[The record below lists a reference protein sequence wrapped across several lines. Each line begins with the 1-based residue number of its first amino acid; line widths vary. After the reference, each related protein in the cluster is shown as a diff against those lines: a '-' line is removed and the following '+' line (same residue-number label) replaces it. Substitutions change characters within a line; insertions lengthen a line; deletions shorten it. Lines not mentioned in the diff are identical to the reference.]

1 MTRGTEQDH
10 RVREACPGVAA
21 PMATGDGL
29 LLRLRHPI
37 GGLTPDQARIV
48 ADVTRRFGSGELELT
63 SRANLQ
69 LRGFSAASLPQARE
83 ELAGTGLVDADPRT
97 EAVRNVVASPAAD
110 RDPQAVAD
118 VRGMAREVAAAVTQR
133 PALLELPPKVGLL
146 VDGGGRARLDRLAA
160 DLRLEAVA
168 TDSGVRYRLAVGGTA
183 QTAAVLG
190 WVAPERAV
198 PVAVAVLE
206 RFQTLRQTVEDP
218 PRRLSGAVARFGT
231 GPLEQVEGLE
241 PATGADPV
249 ANRPAFE
256 PGATLGADPEGAW
269 VGAAFPFGALT
280 ADQLAGLAGLVDPAV
295 GGALRLTPWRAVL
308 LVGAHENALPGLSAL
323 GAVTD
328 RTDPRLALGACVGA
342 PRCEAGAVDARAEVH
357 GLAGAAGELLAR
369 GGRLHV
375 SGCDKHCGDPAAA
388 TAVLTATG
396 EGYTLA
402 LGDGASLH
410 PVATGLSRD
419 AAQRWLSVLG
429 QVVAA
434 EQREG
439 ETVQATIERVGRA
452 ALADRLREGAGDG
465 GE

>member
-1 MTRGTEQDH
+1 MGDRGEANPW
-10 RVREACPGVAA
+10 VRQACPGVAA

-29 LLRLRHPI
+29 LLRLRHPV
-37 GGLTPDQARIV
+37 GGLTPEQARTV
-48 ADVTRRFGSGELELT
+48 ADVARRFGSGELEIT

-69 LRGFSAASLPQARE
+69 LRGFSGASLPRARE
-83 ELAGTGLVDADPRT
+83 ELAVTGLVDADPQT

-118 VRGMAREVAAAVTQR
+118 VRGLARELAAAVTQR

-160 DLRLEAVA
+160 DLRLEAMATAAGVCYRVA
-168 TDSGVRYRLAVGGTA
+168 AGGTA

-198 PVAVAVLE
+198 AVAAAVLE
-206 RFQTLRQTVEDP
+206 RFQALRRTVEDP

-231 GPLEQVEGLE
+231 EPLVGVEGLE
-241 PATGADPV
+241 PAAGMEPV
-249 ANRPAFE
+249 ARQPVSD
-256 PGATLGADPEGAW
+256 PGATLGTDPEGVW

-280 ADQLAGLAGLVDPAV
+280 ADQLAGLAQLIDGDR

-308 LVGAHENALPGLSAL
+308 LTGAREGALSGLDAL
-323 GAVTD
+323 GAVTEGTD
-328 RTDPRLALGACVGA
+328 RRLALGACVGA
-342 PRCEAGAVDARAEVH
+342 PRCEAGAVEARAEVRD
-357 GLAGAAGELLAR
+357 LAEAAGDLPAR

-396 EGYTLA
+396 EGYNLA
-402 LGDGASLH
+402 LGDGTHLH
-410 PVATGLSRD
+410 PLATGLDRD
-419 AAQRWLSVLG
+419 AAQRWLAALERL
-429 QVVAA
+429 VAA
-434 EQREG
+434 EQREA
-439 ETVQATIERVGRA
+439 EAVDATIERLDRTD
-452 ALADRLREGAGDG
+452 LADRLQREAEDDG
-465 GE
+465 

>member
-1 MTRGTEQDH
+1 MSDGNETNPW
-10 RVREACPGVAA
+10 VRQACPGVVA

-29 LLRLRHPI
+29 LLRLRHPV
-37 GGLTPDQARIV
+37 GGLTPEQARTV
-48 ADVTRRFGSGELELT
+48 ADVARRFGSGELELT

-69 LRGFSAASLPQARE
+69 LRGFSQASLPQARE
-83 ELAGTGLVDADPRT
+83 ELAVTGLVDADPRT

-118 VRGMAREVAAAVTQR
+118 VRGLARELAAAVTQR

-160 DLRLEAVA
+160 DLRLEAMA
-168 TDSGVRYRLAVGGTA
+168 TEAGVHYRLAVGGTA

-190 WVAPERAV
+190 WVPPERAV
-198 PVAVAVLE
+198 PAAVGVLE
-206 RFQTLRQTVEDP
+206 RFHTLRQTAEDP

-231 GPLEQVEGLE
+231 GPLEQVGGLE
-241 PATGADPV
+241 PATGRDPV
-249 ANRPAFE
+249 AGQPVSD
-256 PGATLGADPEGAW
+256 PGTTLGADPEGAW

-280 ADQLAGLAGLVDPAV
+280 ADQLAGLAELVDPSV

-308 LVGAHENALPGLSAL
+308 LVGAQENALSGLAAL

-342 PRCEAGAVDARAEVH
+342 PRCEAGAVDARAEARALVE
-357 GLAGAAGELLAR
+357 AAGELLAH
-369 GGRLHV
+369 GGGLHV

-402 LGDGASLH
+402 LGDGTHLH
-410 PVATGLSRD
+410 PLATGLDRD
-419 AAQRWLSVLG
+419 AAQRWLSLLG
-429 QVVAA
+429 REVAA

-439 ETVQATIERVGRA
+439 ETVQATIGRVGRA
-452 ALADRLREGAGDG
+452 ALADRLRKGAGDG
-465 GE
+465 G